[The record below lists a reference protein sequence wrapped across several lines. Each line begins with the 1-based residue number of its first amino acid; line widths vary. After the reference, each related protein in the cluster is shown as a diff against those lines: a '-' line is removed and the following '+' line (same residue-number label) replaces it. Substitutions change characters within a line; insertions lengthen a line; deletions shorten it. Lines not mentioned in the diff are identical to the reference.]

1 MKDNNVKK
9 LGQEYVDFLAY
20 SFKNKLPLELK
31 WCFNVFAY
39 IAEPE
44 YEDEFFVVKDNTFF
58 YKIKDDKNQQTLE
71 ALVKPYKEA
80 VFRFNDEIQVPK
92 GFLPNIKKDLIT
104 TPGRLIAN
112 YILLVIPF
120 GDKIE
125 YINKQFDIGDIE
137 NNYIIK
143 LLSDEPKDGEISVDE
158 YLKFLDSVEYIQGLA
173 TVLNRTATPKAVL
186 PPPNIDEYRK
196 KVIKEFINK
205 YGEKGL
211 QDPTIVKEIESK
223 LEEYDNEY
231 LKGDPTLGKL
241 LKGKTKNIARK
252 KMYLDFGI
260 GNAVTG
266 TAKPILYSLSDGWKK
281 DPEDLATFYNDARGG
296 SYGRGAETQQ
306 GGVVAKDTLRA
317 TSDIK
322 IINTDCGTKVYRKQL
337 ITDKN
342 YKLYFDRFINDNGK
356 TVKLTLDNIN
366 KYIGKEVKLYTPMG
380 CKLAPHFCTKCMG
393 ESIKDY
399 ENGMALMASG
409 VGGTILNQSLKK
421 FHGTALEVVDLE
433 LSEFH

>member
-1 MKDNNVKK
+1 MSDKNVRK
-9 LGQEYVDFLAY
+9 LGQEYIDFLSY
-20 SFKNKLPLELK
+20 SFKNRLPLELK

-39 IAEPE
+39 IADSE
-44 YEDEFFVVKDNTFF
+44 YEDEIIKITDNSYF
-58 YKIKDDKNQQTLE
+58 YKVKENNEEKLE
-71 ALVKPYKEA
+71 LLVKPYKE
-80 VFRFNDEIQVPK
+80 VIFKFNDEIHAPK
-92 GFLPNIKKDLIT
+92 GLLPNIKKDIIT

-112 YILLVIPF
+112 YILLVVPF

-137 NNYIIK
+137 SDYIIK
-143 LLSDEPKDGEISVDE
+143 MLSDNPKDNEISIDE
-158 YLKFLDSVEYIQGLA
+158 YLSFLDSVEFIQGLA

-186 PPPNIDEYRK
+186 PPPNIESYRK
-196 KVIKEFINK
+196 KVIEEFKKK
-205 YGEKGL
+205 YGEKAL
-211 QDPTIVKEIESK
+211 KDPTIVKEIENK

-241 LKGKTKNIARK
+241 LKGKTKNVARK

-260 GNAVTG
+260 GNAITG

-281 DPEDLATFYNDARGG
+281 DPEDLATLYNDARGG

-322 IINTDCGTKVYRKQL
+322 ILNTDCKTKVYRKQL

-342 YKLYFDRFINDNGK
+342 YKLYLDRHIYDNGK
-356 TVKLTLDNIN
+356 VVKLTLDNIKN
-366 KYIGKEVKLYTPMG
+366 YVGKVVNLYTPMG

-409 VGGTILNQSLKK
+409 VGGVILTQSLKK
-421 FHGTALEVVDLE
+421 FHGGALEIAELE